1 MDNRK
6 AIYFDMDGTIA
17 DLYGVE
23 GWLDMLIAESSK
35 PYEQAR
41 TLVNASSL
49 ARILNRLQRNGWVIG
64 VVSWTSKCG
73 TMEYNKRVATAKM
86 EWLNKHLKSVE
97 WNEIHI
103 VEYGTPKSTVVKYKN
118 GILFDDEIGNRNEW
132 KGNAFDVDKI
142 VEILKE
148 LR

>member
-23 GWLDMLIAESSK
+23 GWLDMLMVESSA

-41 TLVNASSL
+41 TLINASSL

-73 TMEYNKRVATAKM
+73 SSEYNQKVTTAKM

-103 VEYGTPKSTVVKYKN
+103 VDYGTPKSTVVEYQN
-118 GILFDDEIGNRNEW
+118 GILFDDEVGNRKEW
-132 KGNAFDVDKI
+132 KGNAFDVDNI
-142 VEILKE
+142 LEILKA
-148 LR
+148 L